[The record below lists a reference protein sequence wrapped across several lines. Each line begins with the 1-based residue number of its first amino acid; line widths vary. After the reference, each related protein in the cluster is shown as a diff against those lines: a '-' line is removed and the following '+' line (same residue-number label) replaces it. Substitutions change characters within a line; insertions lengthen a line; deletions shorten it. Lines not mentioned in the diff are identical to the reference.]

1 MEKSGL
7 KHEQSKNRIC
17 GLESSNLDEMEKM
30 VSALIIIINFKLLM
44 PPFTFQ
50 SKAAVVFF
58 LLFFYRVSAY
68 QCCRLFRPP
77 EGAADDI
84 ERERKTGQRFFT

>member
-1 MEKSGL
+1 
-7 KHEQSKNRIC
+7 
-17 GLESSNLDEMEKM
+17 
-30 VSALIIIINFKLLM
+30 M

-84 ERERKTGQRFFT
+84 ERERKTGQRFFTWKTRALGLNITPSRPAGKA